1 MLRSSKSGF
10 KEMVHMPAAH
20 ARNVALTAQLSSF
33 VDELVASG
41 EYANASEVLR
51 EGLRVLKERRELR
64 DVELAELRMRVGVG
78 LEQLDRGEGITLGSE
93 ELVSG
98 VMAKARQNRPASA

>member
-1 MLRSSKSGF
+1 
-10 KEMVHMPAAH
+10 MPAAH

-51 EGLRVLKERRELR
+51 EGLRVLKELR
-64 DVELAELRMRVGVG
+64 DVELAELRMRVAVG

-93 ELVSG
+93 ELVFG
-98 VMAKARQNRPASA
+98 VMAKVRQNRPASA